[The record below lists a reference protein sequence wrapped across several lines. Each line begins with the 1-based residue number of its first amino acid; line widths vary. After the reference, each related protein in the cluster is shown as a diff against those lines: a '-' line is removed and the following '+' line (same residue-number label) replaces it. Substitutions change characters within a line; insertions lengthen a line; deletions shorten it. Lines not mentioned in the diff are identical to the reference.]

1 MILLTPTEKEA
12 LRHAVLEY
20 LAERAR
26 FYFDAPAITRALQ
39 RRNYVDFNID
49 VDNVREALEFLREL
63 QHLKSKIDDFGSTEV
78 FAASAQGILA
88 EERRQ
93 SES

>member
-1 MILLTPTEKEA
+1 MITLTPAEKEA

-20 LAERAR
+20 LAERSR

-39 RRNYVDFNID
+39 RRGYVDFNID
-49 VDNVREALEFLREL
+49 ADNVSQALDLLLEMQF
-63 QHLKSKIDDFGSTEV
+63 LKSKVDELGSTKV
-78 FAASAQGILA
+78 FAASVQGILA

-93 SES
+93 ANL

>member
-1 MILLTPTEKEA
+1 MIILTPSEKQA
-12 LRHAVLEY
+12 LRHSILEY
-20 LAERAR
+20 LVERAR

-39 RRNYVDFNID
+39 RRAYVDFNID
-49 VDNVREALEFLREL
+49 VDNVREALTFLEEFR
-63 QHLKSKIDDFGSTEV
+63 HLKIKIDDLGSTKV
-78 FAASAQGILA
+78 YAASAQGVLA